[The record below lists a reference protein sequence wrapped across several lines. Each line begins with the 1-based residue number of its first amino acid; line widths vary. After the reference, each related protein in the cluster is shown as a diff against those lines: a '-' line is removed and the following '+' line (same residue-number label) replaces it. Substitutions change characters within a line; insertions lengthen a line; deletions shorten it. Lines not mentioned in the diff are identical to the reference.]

1 MKDEF
6 YTSVC
11 RHRNL
16 IRYRG
21 YTGEG
26 KRIQSYHD
34 FKPTFYLPVK
44 ELTSIKTLNG
54 ENLKKYNPGTMRD
67 CDQFVRKYKDFSN
80 ARIYGNER
88 YENQFISDFFH
99 DASQI
104 WQRDLINVTTI
115 DIEVQSDHGFPDPK
129 FASYPVTAITIK
141 SNKDEAYY
149 VWALGPWDDYKSE
162 VKMGPKEHVHY
173 TRCFSEKDLLDKF
186 ISHWQVN
193 YPDVVTGWNSTL
205 FDWNYLINR
214 FINVFNDGIPK
225 KFWNGK
231 KRQYEDYQ
239 ISRRALKLS
248 PWKEINKAVKDFG
261 GETHPWY
268 DTQGIELMDYL
279 PVFKKYAYT
288 YGTQESYKLDNI
300 ANVVLGERKLDYS
313 EYGSLQSLYKENHQK
328 FVDYNIRDVQV
339 VQRIEEKLGL
349 LTLCFEVAYKGLT
362 NYRDAGGS
370 VVVWDSIIYNDLRD
384 KYIAVPPRK
393 KSTKERQIIGAH
405 VKDPIIGMHEWVMSF
420 DLNSLY
426 PHIIM
431 QYNMSPDTVLPT
443 MVEDVSVK
451 DLVQDK
457 DYKRP
462 EGTCMAGNGQLF
474 STTKQGIIPQ
484 LIKKLYTE
492 RSTIKDA
499 MLYYKNEADN
509 LGQDTTFIERR
520 ILAAMSIDNQEGLG
534 GSGDSTIRNDNH
546 KEKAAKIQDFHTG
559 LDREPTKLDKKVATL
574 DTKQLAL
581 KILMNTLYGA
591 LSNEYFRYFDP
602 RIAEGVTLTGQY
614 VIRSAEKVVNEWMNK
629 KCGTK
634 RVDYVVAIDTDSL
647 YINFGPFVK
656 KHLADKSKTFILDT
670 LDKDVA
676 PRLEDL
682 FKETFEY
689 LQEKTGCKTNLMKM
703 KREVIADKGIWTGK
717 KHYMLSVLDSER
729 VRYKEPDIKMMG
741 IEAVRSS
748 TPNIFRKLIKKTIKT
763 IMTEDEQAVQD
774 LIREEREKILD
785 LKYAPEDVA
794 FPRGVSNMDKY
805 KDRSS
810 IYRKATP
817 IHVRGALLY
826 NYFLTQ
832 HNIDKKYE
840 KIFSGD
846 KIKFLYLKL
855 PNRVKENVIAF
866 NGTLPE
872 EFRVKEHIDYDLQ
885 FDKGYLEPIKSI
897 LQTIGWDTE
906 KRATLEDFF

>member
-1 MKDEF
+1 MIKDEF
-6 YTSVC
+6 YTSVN

-34 FKPTFYLPVK
+34 FKPTFFLPVK
-44 ELTSIKTLNG
+44 ELTAIKTLKG
-54 ENLKKYNPGTMRD
+54 ENLKKYNPGTMRE

-80 ARIYGNER
+80 AMIYGNER
-88 YENQFISDFFH
+88 YENQFISDYFPN
-99 DASQI
+99 ANQV

-129 FASYPVTAITIK
+129 FASYPITAITIK

-162 VKMGPKEHVHY
+162 VKMGPNEHVHY
-173 TRCFSEKDLLDKF
+173 VRCFSEKDLLDKF
-186 ISHWQVN
+186 IDHWQVN

-239 ISRRALKLS
+239 ISKRALKLS
-248 PWKEINKAVKDFG
+248 PWKEISKAVKDFG

-268 DTQGIELMDYL
+268 DTQGIELIDYL

-313 EYGSLQSLYKENHQK
+313 EYGSLNVLYKENHQK

-362 NYRDAGGS
+362 NYRDSFGS
-370 VVVWDSIIYNDLRD
+370 VVVWDSIIYNDLRS
-384 KYIAVPPRK
+384 KKIACPPRK
-393 KSTKERQIIGAH
+393 KSTKERQIEGAH

-431 QYNMSPDTVLPT
+431 QYNMSPETIIPT
-443 MVEDVSVK
+443 KIEDVDV
-451 DLVQDK
+451 DGLIEDK
-457 DYKRP
+457 DYKMP
-462 EGTCMAGNGQLF
+462 NDTCMAATGQCF
-474 STTKQGIIPQ
+474 SITKPGIIPR
-484 LIKKLYTE
+484 LIAELYADRSSIKK
-492 RSTIKDA
+492 K
-499 MLYYKNEADN
+499 MLK
-509 LGQDTTFIERR
+509 LKR
-520 ILAAMSIDNQEGLG
+520 
-534 GSGDSTIRNDNH
+534 
-546 KEKAAKIQDFHTG
+546 EKANDKEIAK
-559 LDREPTKLDKKVATL
+559 L

-602 RIAEGVTLTGQY
+602 RIAEGITITGQY
-614 VIRSAEKVVNEWMNK
+614 TIRSAEKAVNDWMNK
-629 KCGTK
+629 RLQTK
-634 RVDYVVAIDTDSL
+634 NVDYVIAIDTDSL
-647 YINFGPFVK
+647 YVNFGPMVK
-656 KHLADKSKTFILDT
+656 KFMSDKSKQQILDV

-676 PRLEDL
+676 PRMEKLFEDTY
-682 FKETFEY
+682 KK
-689 LQEKTGCKTNLMKM
+689 LQAKMNCKTQMMQM

-717 KHYMLSVLDSER
+717 KHYMLSVLDSEG
-729 VRYKEPDIKMMG
+729 VRYDEPDIKMMG

-748 TPNIFRKLIKKTIKT
+748 TPNIFRKLIKKTIQT
-763 IMTEDEQAVQD
+763 IMTKDEQAVQD
-774 LIREEREKILD
+774 LIREERDKILD
-785 LKYAPEDVA
+785 LQYAPEDVA

-832 HNIDKKYE
+832 HNLDKKYE

-897 LQTIGWDTE
+897 LETIGWDTE

>member
-1 MKDEF
+1 
-6 YTSVC
+6 
-11 RHRNL
+11 
-16 IRYRG
+16 
-21 YTGEG
+21 
-26 KRIQSYHD
+26 
-34 FKPTFYLPVK
+34 
-44 ELTSIKTLNG
+44 
-54 ENLKKYNPGTMRD
+54 MRE

-80 ARIYGNER
+80 AMIYGNER
-88 YENQFISDFFH
+88 YENQFISDYFPN
-99 DASQI
+99 ANQV

-162 VKMGPKEHVHY
+162 VKMGPNEHVHY
-173 TRCFSEKDLLDKF
+173 VRCFSEKDLLDKF
-186 ISHWQVN
+186 IDHWQVN

-239 ISRRALKLS
+239 ISKRALKLS
-248 PWKEINKAVKDFG
+248 PWKEISKAVKDFG

-268 DTQGIELMDYL
+268 DTQGIELIDYL

-313 EYGSLQSLYKENHQK
+313 EYGSLNVLYKENHQK

-362 NYRDAGGS
+362 NYRDSFGS
-370 VVVWDSIIYNDLRD
+370 VVVWDSIIYNDLRS
-384 KYIAVPPRK
+384 KKIACPPRK
-393 KSTKERQIIGAH
+393 KSTKERQIEGAH

-431 QYNMSPDTVLPT
+431 QYNMSPETILPT
-443 MVEDVSVK
+443 KVEDVSVK
-451 DLVQDK
+451 DLIEDK
-457 DYKRP
+457 DYKMP
-462 EGTCMAGNGQLF
+462 NDTCMAATGQCF
-474 STTKQGIIPQ
+474 SISKPGIIPR
-484 LIKKLYTE
+484 LIAELYADRSSIKK
-492 RSTIKDA
+492 K
-499 MLYYKNEADN
+499 MLK
-509 LGQDTTFIERR
+509 LKR
-520 ILAAMSIDNQEGLG
+520 
-534 GSGDSTIRNDNH
+534 
-546 KEKAAKIQDFHTG
+546 EKANDKEIAK
-559 LDREPTKLDKKVATL
+559 L

-602 RIAEGVTLTGQY
+602 RIAEGITITGQY
-614 VIRSAEKVVNEWMNK
+614 TIRSAEKAVNDWMNK
-629 KCGTK
+629 RLQTSK
-634 RVDYVVAIDTDSL
+634 VDYVIAIDTDSL
-647 YINFGPFVK
+647 YVNFGPMVK
-656 KHLADKSKTFILDT
+656 KFMSDKSKQQILDV

-676 PRLEDL
+676 PRMEKLFEDTY
-682 FKETFEY
+682 KK
-689 LQEKTGCKTNLMKM
+689 LQAKMNCKTQMMQM

-717 KHYMLSVLDSER
+717 KHYMLSVLDSEG
-729 VRYKEPDIKMMG
+729 VRYDEPDIKMMG

-748 TPNIFRKLIKKTIKT
+748 TPNIFRKLIKKTIQT
-763 IMTEDEQAVQD
+763 IMTKDEQAVQD
-774 LIREEREKILD
+774 LIREERDKILD
-785 LKYAPEDVA
+785 LQYAPEDVA

-832 HNIDKKYE
+832 HNLDKKYE

-897 LQTIGWDTE
+897 LETIGWDTE

>member
-1 MKDEF
+1 MIKDEF
-6 YTSVC
+6 YTSVN

-34 FKPTFYLPVK
+34 FKPTFFLPVK
-44 ELTSIKTLNG
+44 ELTATKTLKG
-54 ENLKKYNPGTMRD
+54 ENLKKYNPGTMRE

-80 ARIYGNER
+80 AMIYGNER
-88 YENQFISDFFH
+88 YENQFISDYFPN
-99 DASQI
+99 ANQV

-129 FASYPVTAITIK
+129 FASYPITAITIK

-162 VKMGPKEHVHY
+162 VKMGPNEHVHY
-173 TRCFSEKDLLDKF
+173 VRCFSEKDLLDKF
-186 ISHWQVN
+186 IDHWQVN

-239 ISRRALKLS
+239 ISKRALKLS
-248 PWKEINKAVKDFG
+248 PWKEISKAVKDFG

-268 DTQGIELMDYL
+268 DTQGIELIDYL

-313 EYGSLQSLYKENHQK
+313 EYGSLNVLYKENHQK

-362 NYRDAGGS
+362 NYRDSFGS
-370 VVVWDSIIYNDLRD
+370 VVVWDSIIYNDLRS
-384 KYIAVPPRK
+384 KKIACPPRK
-393 KSTKERQIIGAH
+393 KSTKERQIEGAH

-431 QYNMSPDTVLPT
+431 QYNMSPETIIPT
-443 MVEDVSVK
+443 KIEDVSVK
-451 DLVQDK
+451 DLIEDK
-457 DYKRP
+457 DYKMP
-462 EGTCMAGNGQLF
+462 NDTCMAATGQCF
-474 STTKQGIIPQ
+474 SISKPGIIPR
-484 LIKKLYTE
+484 LIAELYADRSSIKK
-492 RSTIKDA
+492 K
-499 MLYYKNEADN
+499 MLK
-509 LGQDTTFIERR
+509 LKR
-520 ILAAMSIDNQEGLG
+520 
-534 GSGDSTIRNDNH
+534 
-546 KEKAAKIQDFHTG
+546 EKANDKEIAK
-559 LDREPTKLDKKVATL
+559 L

-602 RIAEGVTLTGQY
+602 RIAEGITITGQY
-614 VIRSAEKVVNEWMNK
+614 TIRSAEKAVNDWMNK
-629 KCGTK
+629 RLQTK
-634 RVDYVVAIDTDSL
+634 NVDYVIAIDTDSL
-647 YINFGPFVK
+647 YVNFGPMVK
-656 KHLADKSKTFILDT
+656 KFMSDKSKQQILDV

-676 PRLEDL
+676 PRMEKLFEDTY
-682 FKETFEY
+682 KK
-689 LQEKTGCKTNLMKM
+689 LQAKMNCKTQMMQM

-717 KHYMLSVLDSER
+717 KHYMLSVLDSEG
-729 VRYKEPDIKMMG
+729 VRYDEPDIKMMG

-748 TPNIFRKLIKKTIKT
+748 TPNIFRKLIKKTIQT
-763 IMTEDEQAVQD
+763 IMTKDEQAVQD
-774 LIREEREKILD
+774 LIREERDKILD
-785 LKYAPEDVA
+785 LQYAPEDVA

-832 HNIDKKYE
+832 HNLDKKYE

-897 LQTIGWDTE
+897 LETIGWDTE

>member
-1 MKDEF
+1 
-6 YTSVC
+6 
-11 RHRNL
+11 
-16 IRYRG
+16 
-21 YTGEG
+21 
-26 KRIQSYHD
+26 
-34 FKPTFYLPVK
+34 
-44 ELTSIKTLNG
+44 
-54 ENLKKYNPGTMRD
+54 
-67 CDQFVRKYKDFSN
+67 
-80 ARIYGNER
+80 
-88 YENQFISDFFH
+88 
-99 DASQI
+99 
-104 WQRDLINVTTI
+104 
-115 DIEVQSDHGFPDPK
+115 
-129 FASYPVTAITIK
+129 
-141 SNKDEAYY
+141 
-149 VWALGPWDDYKSE
+149 
-162 VKMGPKEHVHY
+162 
-173 TRCFSEKDLLDKF
+173 
-186 ISHWQVN
+186 
-193 YPDVVTGWNSTL
+193 
-205 FDWNYLINR
+205 
-214 FINVFNDGIPK
+214 
-225 KFWNGK
+225 
-231 KRQYEDYQ
+231 
-239 ISRRALKLS
+239 
-248 PWKEINKAVKDFG
+248 
-261 GETHPWY
+261 
-268 DTQGIELMDYL
+268 
-279 PVFKKYAYT
+279 
-288 YGTQESYKLDNI
+288 
-300 ANVVLGERKLDYS
+300 
-313 EYGSLQSLYKENHQK
+313 
-328 FVDYNIRDVQV
+328 
-339 VQRIEEKLGL
+339 
-349 LTLCFEVAYKGLT
+349 
-362 NYRDAGGS
+362 
-370 VVVWDSIIYNDLRD
+370 
-384 KYIAVPPRK
+384 
-393 KSTKERQIIGAH
+393 
-405 VKDPIIGMHEWVMSF
+405 
-420 DLNSLY
+420 
-426 PHIIM
+426 
-431 QYNMSPDTVLPT
+431 
-443 MVEDVSVK
+443 MVEDVATE
-451 DLVQDK
+451 DLVQGE

-492 RSTIKDA
+492 RTSFKDA

-509 LGQDTTFIERR
+509 LGQDTEFIERR

-546 KEKAAKIQDFHTG
+546 TEKAAKIQDFHTG
-559 LDREPTKLDKKVATL
+559 LDREPTKLDKKVASL

-656 KHLADKSKTFILDT
+656 KHLANKSKTFILDT

-676 PRLEDL
+676 PRLEGL
-682 FKETFEY
+682 FKETFES
-689 LQEKTGCKTNLMKM
+689 LQEKTGCKINLMKM

-717 KHYMLSVLDSER
+717 KHYMLSVLDSEQ
-729 VRYKEPDIKMMG
+729 VRYKEPQIKMMG

-763 IMTEDEQAVQD
+763 IMTKDEKAVQD
-774 LIREEREKILD
+774 LIREERDKILD

-832 HNIDKKYE
+832 HNLDKKYE

-897 LQTIGWDTE
+897 LETIGWDTE

>member
-1 MKDEF
+1 MIKDEF
-6 YTSVC
+6 YTSVN

-34 FKPTFYLPVK
+34 FKPTFFLPVK
-44 ELTSIKTLNG
+44 ELTATKTLKG
-54 ENLKKYNPGTMRD
+54 ENLKKYNPGTMRE

-80 ARIYGNER
+80 AMIYGNER
-88 YENQFISDFFH
+88 YENQFISDYFPN
-99 DASQI
+99 ANQV

-162 VKMGPKEHVHY
+162 VKMGPNEHVHY
-173 TRCFSEKDLLDKF
+173 VRCFSEKDLLDKF
-186 ISHWQVN
+186 IDHWQVN

-239 ISRRALKLS
+239 ISKRALKLS
-248 PWKEINKAVKDFG
+248 PWKEISKAVKDFG

-268 DTQGIELMDYL
+268 DTQGIELIDYL

-313 EYGSLQSLYKENHQK
+313 EYGSLNVLYKENHQK

-362 NYRDAGGS
+362 NYRDSFGS
-370 VVVWDSIIYNDLRD
+370 VVVWDSIIYNDLRS
-384 KYIAVPPRK
+384 KKIACPPRK
-393 KSTKERQIIGAH
+393 KSTKERQIEGAH

-431 QYNMSPDTVLPT
+431 QYNMSPETIIPT
-443 MVEDVSVK
+443 KIEDVDV
-451 DLVQDK
+451 DGLIEDK
-457 DYKRP
+457 DYKMP
-462 EGTCMAGNGQLF
+462 NDTCMAATGQCF
-474 STTKQGIIPQ
+474 SISKPGIIPR
-484 LIKKLYTE
+484 LIAELYADRSSIKK
-492 RSTIKDA
+492 K
-499 MLYYKNEADN
+499 MLK
-509 LGQDTTFIERR
+509 LKR
-520 ILAAMSIDNQEGLG
+520 
-534 GSGDSTIRNDNH
+534 
-546 KEKAAKIQDFHTG
+546 EKANDKEIAK
-559 LDREPTKLDKKVATL
+559 L

-602 RIAEGVTLTGQY
+602 RIAEGITITGQY
-614 VIRSAEKVVNEWMNK
+614 TIRSAEKAVNDWMNK
-629 KCGTK
+629 RLQTK
-634 RVDYVVAIDTDSL
+634 NVDYVIAIDTDSL
-647 YINFGPFVK
+647 YVNFGPMVK
-656 KHLADKSKTFILDT
+656 KFMPDKSKQQILDV

-676 PRLEDL
+676 PRMEKLFEDTY
-682 FKETFEY
+682 KK
-689 LQEKTGCKTNLMKM
+689 LQAKMNCKTQMMQM

-717 KHYMLSVLDSER
+717 KHYMLSVLDSEG
-729 VRYKEPDIKMMG
+729 VRYDEPDIKMMG

-748 TPNIFRKLIKKTIKT
+748 TPNIFRKLIKKTIQT
-763 IMTEDEQAVQD
+763 IMTKDEQAVQD
-774 LIREEREKILD
+774 LIREERDKILD
-785 LKYAPEDVA
+785 LQYAPEDVA

-832 HNIDKKYE
+832 HNLDKKYE

-897 LQTIGWDTE
+897 LETIGWDTE

>member
-1 MKDEF
+1 MIKDEF
-6 YTSVC
+6 YTSVN

-34 FKPTFYLPVK
+34 FKPTFFLPVK
-44 ELTSIKTLNG
+44 ELTAIKTLKG
-54 ENLKKYNPGTMRD
+54 ENLKKYNPGTMRE

-80 ARIYGNER
+80 AMIYGNER
-88 YENQFISDFFH
+88 YENQFISDYFPN
-99 DASQI
+99 ANQV

-129 FASYPVTAITIK
+129 FASYPITAITIK

-162 VKMGPKEHVHY
+162 VKMGPNEHVHY
-173 TRCFSEKDLLDKF
+173 VRCFSEKDLLDKF
-186 ISHWQVN
+186 IDHWQVN

-239 ISRRALKLS
+239 ISKRALKLS
-248 PWKEINKAVKDFG
+248 PWKEISKAVKDFG

-268 DTQGIELMDYL
+268 DTQGIELIDYL

-313 EYGSLQSLYKENHQK
+313 EYGSLNVLYKENHQK

-362 NYRDAGGS
+362 NYRDSFGS
-370 VVVWDSIIYNDLRD
+370 VVVWDSIIYNDLRS
-384 KYIAVPPRK
+384 KKIACPPRK
-393 KSTKERQIIGAH
+393 KSTKERQIEGAH

-431 QYNMSPDTVLPT
+431 QYNMSPETIIPT
-443 MVEDVSVK
+443 KIEDVSVK
-451 DLVQDK
+451 DLIEDK
-457 DYKRP
+457 DYKMP
-462 EGTCMAGNGQLF
+462 NDTCMAATGQCF
-474 STTKQGIIPQ
+474 SITKPGIIPR
-484 LIKKLYTE
+484 LIAELYADRSSIKK
-492 RSTIKDA
+492 K
-499 MLYYKNEADN
+499 MLK
-509 LGQDTTFIERR
+509 LKR
-520 ILAAMSIDNQEGLG
+520 
-534 GSGDSTIRNDNH
+534 
-546 KEKAAKIQDFHTG
+546 EKANDKEIAK
-559 LDREPTKLDKKVATL
+559 L

-602 RIAEGVTLTGQY
+602 RIAEGITITGQY
-614 VIRSAEKVVNEWMNK
+614 TIRSAEKAVNDWMNK
-629 KCGTK
+629 RLQTK
-634 RVDYVVAIDTDSL
+634 NVDYVIAIDTDSL
-647 YINFGPFVK
+647 YVNFGPMVK
-656 KHLADKSKTFILDT
+656 KFMSDKSKQQILDV

-676 PRLEDL
+676 PRMEKLFEDTY
-682 FKETFEY
+682 KK
-689 LQEKTGCKTNLMKM
+689 LQAKMNCKTQMMQM

-717 KHYMLSVLDSER
+717 KHYMLSVLDSEG
-729 VRYKEPDIKMMG
+729 VRYDEPDIKMMG

-748 TPNIFRKLIKKTIKT
+748 TPNIFRKLIKKTIQT
-763 IMTEDEQAVQD
+763 IMTKDEQAVQD
-774 LIREEREKILD
+774 LIREERDKILD
-785 LKYAPEDVA
+785 LQYAPEDVA

-832 HNIDKKYE
+832 HNLDKKYE

-866 NGTLPE
+866 NGTLPD
-872 EFRVKEHIDYDLQ
+872 EFRVKESIDYDLQ

-897 LQTIGWDTE
+897 LETIGWDTE

>member
-1 MKDEF
+1 MIKDEF
-6 YTSVC
+6 YTSVN

-34 FKPTFYLPVK
+34 FKPTFFLPVK
-44 ELTSIKTLNG
+44 ELTATKTLKG
-54 ENLKKYNPGTMRD
+54 ENLKKYNPGTMRE

-80 ARIYGNER
+80 AMIYGNER
-88 YENQFISDFFH
+88 YENQFISDYFPN
-99 DASQI
+99 ANQV

-162 VKMGPKEHVHY
+162 VKMGPNEHVHY
-173 TRCFSEKDLLDKF
+173 VRCFSEKDLLDKF
-186 ISHWQVN
+186 IDHWQVN

-239 ISRRALKLS
+239 ISKRALKLS
-248 PWKEINKAVKDFG
+248 PWKEISKAVKDFG

-268 DTQGIELMDYL
+268 DTQGIELIDYL

-313 EYGSLQSLYKENHQK
+313 EYGSLNVLYKENHQK

-362 NYRDAGGS
+362 NYRDSFGS
-370 VVVWDSIIYNDLRD
+370 VVVWDSIIYNDLRS
-384 KYIAVPPRK
+384 KKIACPPRK
-393 KSTKERQIIGAH
+393 KSTKERQIEGAH

-431 QYNMSPDTVLPT
+431 QYNMSPETIIPT
-443 MVEDVSVK
+443 KIEDVDV
-451 DLVQDK
+451 DGLIEDK
-457 DYKRP
+457 DYKMP
-462 EGTCMAGNGQLF
+462 NDTCMAATGQCF
-474 STTKQGIIPQ
+474 SITKPGIIPR
-484 LIKKLYTE
+484 LIAELYADRSSIKK
-492 RSTIKDA
+492 K
-499 MLYYKNEADN
+499 MLK
-509 LGQDTTFIERR
+509 LKR
-520 ILAAMSIDNQEGLG
+520 
-534 GSGDSTIRNDNH
+534 
-546 KEKAAKIQDFHTG
+546 EKADDKEIAK
-559 LDREPTKLDKKVATL
+559 L

-602 RIAEGVTLTGQY
+602 RIAEGITITGQY
-614 VIRSAEKVVNEWMNK
+614 TIRSAEKAVNDWMNK
-629 KCGTK
+629 RLQTK
-634 RVDYVVAIDTDSL
+634 NVDYVIAIDTDSL
-647 YINFGPFVK
+647 YVNFGPMVK
-656 KHLADKSKTFILDT
+656 KFMSDKSKQQILDV

-676 PRLEDL
+676 PRMEKL
-682 FKETFEY
+682 FEETY
-689 LQEKTGCKTNLMKM
+689 KKLQAKMNCKTQMMQM

-717 KHYMLSVLDSER
+717 KHYMLSVLDSEG
-729 VRYKEPDIKMMG
+729 VRYDEPDIKMMG

-748 TPNIFRKLIKKTIKT
+748 TPNIFRKLIKKTIQT
-763 IMTEDEQAVQD
+763 IMTKDEQAVQD
-774 LIREEREKILD
+774 LIREERDKILD
-785 LKYAPEDVA
+785 LQYAPEDVA

-832 HNIDKKYE
+832 HNLDKKYE

-866 NGTLPE
+866 NGTLPD
-872 EFRVKEHIDYDLQ
+872 EFRVKESIDYDLQ

>member
-1 MKDEF
+1 MIKDEF
-6 YTSVC
+6 YTSVN

-34 FKPTFYLPVK
+34 FKPTFFLPVK
-44 ELTSIKTLNG
+44 ELTAIKTLKG
-54 ENLKKYNPGTMRD
+54 ENLKKYNPGTMRE

-80 ARIYGNER
+80 AMIYGNER
-88 YENQFISDFFH
+88 YENQFISDYFPN
-99 DASQI
+99 ANQV

-129 FASYPVTAITIK
+129 FASYPITAITIK

-162 VKMGPKEHVHY
+162 VKMGPNEHVHY
-173 TRCFSEKDLLDKF
+173 VRCFSEKDLLDKF
-186 ISHWQVN
+186 IDHWQVN

-239 ISRRALKLS
+239 ISKRALKLS
-248 PWKEINKAVKDFG
+248 PWKEISKAVKDFG

-268 DTQGIELMDYL
+268 DTQGIELIDYL

-313 EYGSLQSLYKENHQK
+313 EYGSLNVLYKENHQK

-362 NYRDAGGS
+362 NYRDSFGS
-370 VVVWDSIIYNDLRD
+370 VVVWDSIIYNDLRS
-384 KYIAVPPRK
+384 KKIACPPRK
-393 KSTKERQIIGAH
+393 KSTKERQIEGAH

-431 QYNMSPDTVLPT
+431 QYNMSPETIIPT
-443 MVEDVSVK
+443 KIEDVDV
-451 DLVQDK
+451 DGLIEDK
-457 DYKRP
+457 DYKMP
-462 EGTCMAGNGQLF
+462 NDTCMAATGQCF
-474 STTKQGIIPQ
+474 SITKPGIIPK
-484 LIKKLYTE
+484 LIAELYADRSSIKK
-492 RSTIKDA
+492 K
-499 MLYYKNEADN
+499 MLK
-509 LGQDTTFIERR
+509 LKR
-520 ILAAMSIDNQEGLG
+520 
-534 GSGDSTIRNDNH
+534 
-546 KEKAAKIQDFHTG
+546 EKANDKEIAK
-559 LDREPTKLDKKVATL
+559 L

-602 RIAEGVTLTGQY
+602 RIAEGITITGQY
-614 VIRSAEKVVNEWMNK
+614 TIRSAEKAVNDWMNK
-629 KCGTK
+629 RLQTK
-634 RVDYVVAIDTDSL
+634 NVDYVIAIDTDSL
-647 YINFGPFVK
+647 YVNFGPMVK
-656 KHLADKSKTFILDT
+656 KFMSDKSKQQILDV

-676 PRLEDL
+676 PRMEKLFEDTY
-682 FKETFEY
+682 KK
-689 LQEKTGCKTNLMKM
+689 LQAKMNCKTQMMQM

-717 KHYMLSVLDSER
+717 KHYMLSVLDSEG
-729 VRYKEPDIKMMG
+729 VRYDEPDIKMMG

-748 TPNIFRKLIKKTIKT
+748 TPNIFRKLIKKTIQT
-763 IMTEDEQAVQD
+763 IMTKDEQAVQD
-774 LIREEREKILD
+774 LIREERDKILD
-785 LKYAPEDVA
+785 LQYAPEDVA

-832 HNIDKKYE
+832 HNLDKKYE

-897 LQTIGWDTE
+897 LETIGWDTE

>member
-1 MKDEF
+1 MIKDEF
-6 YTSVC
+6 YTSVN

-34 FKPTFYLPVK
+34 FKPTFFLPVK
-44 ELTSIKTLNG
+44 ELTAIKTLKG
-54 ENLKKYNPGTMRD
+54 ENLKKYNPGTMRE

-80 ARIYGNER
+80 AMIYGNER
-88 YENQFISDFFH
+88 YENQFISDYFPN
-99 DASQI
+99 ANQV

-129 FASYPVTAITIK
+129 FASYPITAITIK

-162 VKMGPKEHVHY
+162 VKMGPNEHVHY
-173 TRCFSEKDLLDKF
+173 VRCFSEKDLLDKF
-186 ISHWQVN
+186 IDHWQVN

-239 ISRRALKLS
+239 ISKRALKLS
-248 PWKEINKAVKDFG
+248 PWKEISKAVKDFG

-268 DTQGIELMDYL
+268 DTQGIELIDYL

-313 EYGSLQSLYKENHQK
+313 EYGSLNVLYKENHQK

-362 NYRDAGGS
+362 NYRDSFGS
-370 VVVWDSIIYNDLRD
+370 VVVWDSIIYNDLRS
-384 KYIAVPPRK
+384 KKIACPPRK
-393 KSTKERQIIGAH
+393 KSTKERQIEGAH

-431 QYNMSPDTVLPT
+431 QYNMSPETIIPT
-443 MVEDVSVK
+443 KIEDVSVK
-451 DLVQDK
+451 DLIEDK
-457 DYKRP
+457 DYKMP
-462 EGTCMAGNGQLF
+462 NDTCMAATGQCF
-474 STTKQGIIPQ
+474 SITKPGIIPR
-484 LIKKLYTE
+484 LIAELYADRSSIKK
-492 RSTIKDA
+492 K
-499 MLYYKNEADN
+499 MLK
-509 LGQDTTFIERR
+509 LKR
-520 ILAAMSIDNQEGLG
+520 
-534 GSGDSTIRNDNH
+534 
-546 KEKAAKIQDFHTG
+546 EKANDKEIAK
-559 LDREPTKLDKKVATL
+559 L

-602 RIAEGVTLTGQY
+602 RIAEGITITGQY
-614 VIRSAEKVVNEWMNK
+614 TIRSAEKAVNDWMNK
-629 KCGTK
+629 RLQTSK
-634 RVDYVVAIDTDSL
+634 VDYVIAIDTDSL
-647 YINFGPFVK
+647 YVNFGPMVK
-656 KHLADKSKTFILDT
+656 KFMSDKSKQQILDV

-676 PRLEDL
+676 PRMEKLFEDTY
-682 FKETFEY
+682 KK
-689 LQEKTGCKTNLMKM
+689 LQAKMNCKTQMMQM

-717 KHYMLSVLDSER
+717 KHYMLSVLDSEG
-729 VRYKEPDIKMMG
+729 VRYDEPDIKMMG

-748 TPNIFRKLIKKTIKT
+748 TPNIFRKLIKKTIQT
-763 IMTEDEQAVQD
+763 IMTKDEQAVQD
-774 LIREEREKILD
+774 LIREERDKILD
-785 LKYAPEDVA
+785 LQYAPEDVA

-832 HNIDKKYE
+832 HNLDKKYE

-897 LQTIGWDTE
+897 LETIGWDTE

>member
-1 MKDEF
+1 MIKDEF
-6 YTSVC
+6 YTSVN

-34 FKPTFYLPVK
+34 FKPTFFLPVK
-44 ELTSIKTLNG
+44 ELTAIKTLKG
-54 ENLKKYNPGTMRD
+54 ENLKKYNPGTMRE

-80 ARIYGNER
+80 AMIYGNER
-88 YENQFISDFFH
+88 YENQFISDYFPN
-99 DASQI
+99 ANQV

-129 FASYPVTAITIK
+129 FASYPITAITIK

-162 VKMGPKEHVHY
+162 VKMGPNEHVHY
-173 TRCFSEKDLLDKF
+173 VRCFSEKDLLDKF
-186 ISHWQVN
+186 IDHWQVN

-239 ISRRALKLS
+239 ISKRALKLS
-248 PWKEINKAVKDFG
+248 PWKEISKAVKDFG

-268 DTQGIELMDYL
+268 DTQGIELIDYL

-313 EYGSLQSLYKENHQK
+313 EYGSLNVLYKENHQK

-362 NYRDAGGS
+362 NYRDSFGS
-370 VVVWDSIIYNDLRD
+370 VVVWDSIIYNDLRS
-384 KYIAVPPRK
+384 KKIACPPRK
-393 KSTKERQIIGAH
+393 KSTKERQIEGAH

-431 QYNMSPDTVLPT
+431 QYNMSPETIIPT
-443 MVEDVSVK
+443 KIEDVSVK
-451 DLVQDK
+451 DLIEDK
-457 DYKRP
+457 DYKMP
-462 EGTCMAGNGQLF
+462 NDTCMAATGQCF
-474 STTKQGIIPQ
+474 SITKPGIIPR
-484 LIKKLYTE
+484 LIAELYADRSSIKK
-492 RSTIKDA
+492 R
-499 MLYYKNEADN
+499 MLK
-509 LGQDTTFIERR
+509 LKR
-520 ILAAMSIDNQEGLG
+520 
-534 GSGDSTIRNDNH
+534 
-546 KEKAAKIQDFHTG
+546 EKANDKEIAK
-559 LDREPTKLDKKVATL
+559 L

-602 RIAEGVTLTGQY
+602 RIAEGITITGQY
-614 VIRSAEKVVNEWMNK
+614 TIRSAEKAVNDWMNK
-629 KCGTK
+629 RLQTSK
-634 RVDYVVAIDTDSL
+634 VDYVIAIDTDSL
-647 YINFGPFVK
+647 YVNFGPMVK
-656 KHLADKSKTFILDT
+656 KFMSDKSKQQILNV

-676 PRLEDL
+676 PRMEKLFEDTY
-682 FKETFEY
+682 KK
-689 LQEKTGCKTNLMKM
+689 LQAKMNCKTQMMQM

-717 KHYMLSVLDSER
+717 KHYMLSVLDSEG
-729 VRYKEPDIKMMG
+729 VRYDEPDIKMMG

-748 TPNIFRKLIKKTIKT
+748 TPNIFRKLIKKTIQT
-763 IMTEDEQAVQD
+763 IMTKDEQAVQD
-774 LIREEREKILD
+774 LIREERDKILD
-785 LKYAPEDVA
+785 LQYAPEDVA

-832 HNIDKKYE
+832 HNLDKKYE

-897 LQTIGWDTE
+897 LETIGWDTE

>member
-1 MKDEF
+1 MIKDEF
-6 YTSVC
+6 YTSVN

-34 FKPTFYLPVK
+34 FKPTFFLPVK
-44 ELTSIKTLNG
+44 ELTAIKTLKG
-54 ENLKKYNPGTMRD
+54 ENLKKYNPGTMRE

-80 ARIYGNER
+80 AMIYGNER
-88 YENQFISDFFH
+88 YENQFISDYFPN
-99 DASQI
+99 ANQV

-129 FASYPVTAITIK
+129 FASYPITAITIK

-162 VKMGPKEHVHY
+162 VKMGPNEHVHY
-173 TRCFSEKDLLDKF
+173 VRCFSEKDLLDKF
-186 ISHWQVN
+186 IDHWQVN

-239 ISRRALKLS
+239 ISKRALKLS
-248 PWKEINKAVKDFG
+248 PWKEISKAVKDFG

-268 DTQGIELMDYL
+268 DTQGIELIDYL

-313 EYGSLQSLYKENHQK
+313 EYGSLNVLYKENHQK

-362 NYRDAGGS
+362 NYRDSFGS
-370 VVVWDSIIYNDLRD
+370 VVVWDSIIYNDLRS
-384 KYIAVPPRK
+384 KKIACPPRK
-393 KSTKERQIIGAH
+393 KSTKERQIEGAH

-431 QYNMSPDTVLPT
+431 QYNMSPETIIPT
-443 MVEDVSVK
+443 KIEDVDV
-451 DLVQDK
+451 DGLIEDK
-457 DYKRP
+457 DYKMP
-462 EGTCMAGNGQLF
+462 NDTCMAATGQCF
-474 STTKQGIIPQ
+474 SISKPGIIPR
-484 LIKKLYTE
+484 LIAELYADRSSIKK
-492 RSTIKDA
+492 K
-499 MLYYKNEADN
+499 MLK
-509 LGQDTTFIERR
+509 LKR
-520 ILAAMSIDNQEGLG
+520 
-534 GSGDSTIRNDNH
+534 
-546 KEKAAKIQDFHTG
+546 EKADDKEIAK
-559 LDREPTKLDKKVATL
+559 L

-602 RIAEGVTLTGQY
+602 RIAEGITITGQY
-614 VIRSAEKVVNEWMNK
+614 TIRSAEKAVNDWMNK
-629 KCGTK
+629 RLQTK
-634 RVDYVVAIDTDSL
+634 NVDYVIAIDTDSL
-647 YINFGPFVK
+647 YVNFGPMVK
-656 KHLADKSKTFILDT
+656 KFMSDKSKQQILDV

-676 PRLEDL
+676 PRMEKLFEDTY
-682 FKETFEY
+682 KK
-689 LQEKTGCKTNLMKM
+689 LQAKMNCKTQMMQM

-717 KHYMLSVLDSER
+717 KHYMLSVLDSEG
-729 VRYKEPDIKMMG
+729 VRYDEPDIKMMG

-748 TPNIFRKLIKKTIKT
+748 TPNIFRKLIKKTIQT
-763 IMTEDEQAVQD
+763 IMTKDEQAVQD
-774 LIREEREKILD
+774 LIREERDKILD
-785 LKYAPEDVA
+785 LQYAPEDVA

-832 HNIDKKYE
+832 HNLDKKYE

-897 LQTIGWDTE
+897 LETIGWDTE

>member
-1 MKDEF
+1 MIKDEF
-6 YTSVC
+6 YTSVN

-34 FKPTFYLPVK
+34 FKPTFFLPVK
-44 ELTSIKTLNG
+44 ELTATKTLKG
-54 ENLKKYNPGTMRD
+54 ENLKKYNPGTMRE

-80 ARIYGNER
+80 AMIYGNER
-88 YENQFISDFFH
+88 YENQFISDYFPN
-99 DASQI
+99 ANQV

-129 FASYPVTAITIK
+129 FASYPITAITIK

-162 VKMGPKEHVHY
+162 VKMGPNEHVHY
-173 TRCFSEKDLLDKF
+173 VRCFSEKDLLDKF
-186 ISHWQVN
+186 IDHWQVN

-239 ISRRALKLS
+239 ISKRALKLS
-248 PWKEINKAVKDFG
+248 PWKEISKAVKDFG

-268 DTQGIELMDYL
+268 DTQGIELIDYL

-313 EYGSLQSLYKENHQK
+313 EYGSLNVLYKENHQK

-362 NYRDAGGS
+362 NYRDSFGS
-370 VVVWDSIIYNDLRD
+370 VVVWDSIIYNDLRS
-384 KYIAVPPRK
+384 KKIACPPRK
-393 KSTKERQIIGAH
+393 KSTKERQIEGAH

-431 QYNMSPDTVLPT
+431 QYNMSPETIIPT
-443 MVEDVSVK
+443 KIEDVSVK
-451 DLVQDK
+451 DLIEDK
-457 DYKRP
+457 DYKMP
-462 EGTCMAGNGQLF
+462 NDTCMAATGQCF
-474 STTKQGIIPQ
+474 SISKPGIIPR
-484 LIKKLYTE
+484 LIAELYADRSSIKK
-492 RSTIKDA
+492 K
-499 MLYYKNEADN
+499 MLK
-509 LGQDTTFIERR
+509 LKR
-520 ILAAMSIDNQEGLG
+520 
-534 GSGDSTIRNDNH
+534 
-546 KEKAAKIQDFHTG
+546 EKADDKEIAK
-559 LDREPTKLDKKVATL
+559 L

-602 RIAEGVTLTGQY
+602 RIAEGITITGQY
-614 VIRSAEKVVNEWMNK
+614 TIRSAEKAVNDWMNK
-629 KCGTK
+629 RLQTK
-634 RVDYVVAIDTDSL
+634 NVDYVIAIDTDSL
-647 YINFGPFVK
+647 YVNFGPMVK
-656 KHLADKSKTFILDT
+656 KFMSDKSKQQILDV

-676 PRLEDL
+676 PRMEKLFEDTY
-682 FKETFEY
+682 KK
-689 LQEKTGCKTNLMKM
+689 LQAKMNCKTQMMQM

-717 KHYMLSVLDSER
+717 KHYMLSVLDSEG
-729 VRYKEPDIKMMG
+729 VRYDEPDIKMMG

-748 TPNIFRKLIKKTIKT
+748 TPNIFRKLIKKTIQT
-763 IMTEDEQAVQD
+763 IMTKDEQAVQD
-774 LIREEREKILD
+774 LIREERDKILD
-785 LKYAPEDVA
+785 LQYAPEDVA

-832 HNIDKKYE
+832 HNLDKKYE

-897 LQTIGWDTE
+897 LETIGWDTE

>member
-1 MKDEF
+1 MIKDEF
-6 YTSVC
+6 YTSVN

-34 FKPTFYLPVK
+34 FKPTFFLPVK
-44 ELTSIKTLNG
+44 ELTATKTLKG
-54 ENLKKYNPGTMRD
+54 ENLKKYNPGTMRE

-80 ARIYGNER
+80 AMIYGNER
-88 YENQFISDFFH
+88 YENQFISDYFPN
-99 DASQI
+99 ANQV

-162 VKMGPKEHVHY
+162 VKMGPNEHVHY
-173 TRCFSEKDLLDKF
+173 VRCFSEKDLLDKF
-186 ISHWQVN
+186 IDHWQVN

-239 ISRRALKLS
+239 ISKRALKLS
-248 PWKEINKAVKDFG
+248 PWKEISKAVKDFG

-268 DTQGIELMDYL
+268 DTQGIELIDYL

-313 EYGSLQSLYKENHQK
+313 EYGSLNVLYKENHQK

-362 NYRDAGGS
+362 NYRDSFGS
-370 VVVWDSIIYNDLRD
+370 VVVWDSIIYNDLRS
-384 KYIAVPPRK
+384 KKIACPPRK
-393 KSTKERQIIGAH
+393 KSTKERQIEGAH

-431 QYNMSPDTVLPT
+431 QYNMSPETIIPT
-443 MVEDVSVK
+443 KIEDVDV
-451 DLVQDK
+451 DGLIEDK
-457 DYKRP
+457 DYKMP
-462 EGTCMAGNGQLF
+462 NDTCMAATGQCF
-474 STTKQGIIPQ
+474 SITKPGIIPR
-484 LIKKLYTE
+484 LIAELYADRSSIKK
-492 RSTIKDA
+492 K
-499 MLYYKNEADN
+499 MLK
-509 LGQDTTFIERR
+509 LKR
-520 ILAAMSIDNQEGLG
+520 
-534 GSGDSTIRNDNH
+534 
-546 KEKAAKIQDFHTG
+546 EKANDKEIAK
-559 LDREPTKLDKKVATL
+559 L

-602 RIAEGVTLTGQY
+602 RIAEGITITGQY
-614 VIRSAEKVVNEWMNK
+614 TIRSAEKAVNDWMNK
-629 KCGTK
+629 RLQTK
-634 RVDYVVAIDTDSL
+634 NVDYVIAIDTDSL
-647 YINFGPFVK
+647 YVNFGPMVK
-656 KHLADKSKTFILDT
+656 KFMSDKSKQQILDV

-676 PRLEDL
+676 PRMEKLFEDTY
-682 FKETFEY
+682 KK
-689 LQEKTGCKTNLMKM
+689 LQAKMNCKTQMMQM

-717 KHYMLSVLDSER
+717 KHYMLSVLDSEG
-729 VRYKEPDIKMMG
+729 VRYDEPDIKMMG

-748 TPNIFRKLIKKTIKT
+748 TPNIFRKLIKKTIQT
-763 IMTEDEQAVQD
+763 IMTKDEQAVQD
-774 LIREEREKILD
+774 LIREERDKILD
-785 LKYAPEDVA
+785 LQYAPEDVA

-832 HNIDKKYE
+832 HNLDKKYE

-897 LQTIGWDTE
+897 LETIGWDTE

>member
-1 MKDEF
+1 MIKDEF

-34 FKPTFYLPVK
+34 FKPTFFLPVK
-44 ELTSIKTLNG
+44 ELTSTKTLKG
-54 ENLKKYNPGTMRD
+54 EDLKKYNPGTMRD
-67 CDQFVRKYKDFSN
+67 SDQFIRKYKDFSN
-80 ARIYGNER
+80 SMIYGNER
-88 YENQFISDFFH
+88 YENQFISDYFPN
-99 DASQI
+99 ANKV

-141 SNKDEAYY
+141 SNKDDAYY

-162 VKMGPKEHVHY
+162 VKMLNKEHVHY

-186 ISHWQVN
+186 VSHWQVN

-214 FINVFNDGIPK
+214 FINVFNDGVPK

-231 KRQYEDYQ
+231 KRQLEDYQ
-239 ISRRALKLS
+239 ISKRALKLS

-268 DTQGIELMDYL
+268 DTQGIELIDYL

-313 EYGSLQSLYKENHQK
+313 EYGSLNVLYEENHQK

-362 NYRDAGGS
+362 NYRDSFGS
-370 VVVWDSIIYNDLRD
+370 VVVWDSIIYNDLRS
-384 KYIAVPPRK
+384 KKIACPPRK
-393 KSTKERQIIGAH
+393 VSTKERQIKGAH
-405 VKDPIIGMHEWVMSF
+405 VKDPIIGMHNWVMSF

-431 QYNMSPDTVLPT
+431 QYNMSPETIIPT
-443 MVEDVSVK
+443 KVDDVDVD
-451 DLVQDK
+451 DLVNNK
-457 DYKRP
+457 DYKMP
-462 EGTCMAGNGQLF
+462 DSTCMAATGQCF
-474 STTKQGIIPQ
+474 SVTNPGIIPR
-484 LIKKLYTE
+484 LIAELYADRKKL
-492 RSTIKDA
+492 
-499 MLYYKNEADN
+499 KNRADN
-509 LGQDTTFIERR
+509 IAQENQALREEVTKNFNVGENFGQTRGNTNAGVERDDDAALIRHLDSHPDLGPKLE
-520 ILAAMSIDNQEGLG
+520 E
-534 GSGDSTIRNDNH
+534 IR
-546 KEKAAKIQDFHTG
+546 
-559 LDREPTKLDKKVATL
+559 KLN
-574 DTKQLAL
+574 TKQLAL

-602 RIAEGVTLTGQY
+602 RIAEGITITGQY
-614 VIRSAEKVVNEWMNK
+614 TIRSAEQAVNNYLNKVLE
-629 KCGTK
+629 TK
-634 RVDYVVAIDTDSL
+634 RVDYVIAIDTDSL

-656 KHLADKSKTFILDT
+656 KFFPNKTKTEILNK
-670 LDKDVA
+670 LDKLASEVME
-676 PRLEDL
+676 PL
-682 FKETFEY
+682 FNKTY
-689 LQEKTGCKTNLMKM
+689 QQLQNKMGCKEQLMIM

-717 KHYMLSVLDSER
+717 KHYMLSVLDSEGI
-729 VRYKEPDIKMMG
+729 RYKEPDIKMMG

-763 IMTEDEQAVQD
+763 IMTKDEQAVQT
-774 LIREEREKILD
+774 LISKERNKLLD
-785 LKYAPEDVA
+785 LQYPPEDVA

-805 KDRSS
+805 KDKGT

-826 NYFLTQ
+826 NYFLRE

-872 EFRVKEHIDYDLQ
+872 EFKVKEQIDYDMQ

-897 LQTIGWDTE
+897 LQTIGWDTT
-906 KRATLEDFF
+906 KRSTLEEFF

>member
-1 MKDEF
+1 MIKDEF
-6 YTSVC
+6 YTSVN

-34 FKPTFYLPVK
+34 FKPTFFLPVK
-44 ELTSIKTLNG
+44 ELTATKTLKG
-54 ENLKKYNPGTMRD
+54 ENLKKYNPGTMRE

-80 ARIYGNER
+80 AMIYGNER
-88 YENQFISDFFH
+88 YENQFISDYFPN
-99 DASQI
+99 ANQV

-162 VKMGPKEHVHY
+162 VKMGPNEHVHY
-173 TRCFSEKDLLDKF
+173 VRCFSEKDLLDKF
-186 ISHWQVN
+186 IDHWQVN

-239 ISRRALKLS
+239 ISKRALKLS
-248 PWKEINKAVKDFG
+248 PWKEISKAVKDFG

-268 DTQGIELMDYL
+268 DTQGIELIDYL

-313 EYGSLQSLYKENHQK
+313 EYGSLNVLYKENHQK

-362 NYRDAGGS
+362 NYRDSFGS
-370 VVVWDSIIYNDLRD
+370 VVVWDSIIYNDLRS
-384 KYIAVPPRK
+384 KKIACPPRK
-393 KSTKERQIIGAH
+393 KSTKERQIEGAH

-431 QYNMSPDTVLPT
+431 QYNMSPETIIPT
-443 MVEDVSVK
+443 KIEDVSVK
-451 DLVQDK
+451 DLIEDK
-457 DYKRP
+457 DYKMP
-462 EGTCMAGNGQLF
+462 NDTCMAATGQCF
-474 STTKQGIIPQ
+474 STTKPGIIPK
-484 LIKKLYTE
+484 LISDLYKERSSIKKEMLTISSENQILKEKVE
-492 RSTIKDA
+492 RDLELLEKA
-499 MLYYKNEADN
+499 NN
-509 LGQDTTFIERR
+509 LGDTRGNTSNVKQLTEEEKKRHEEEFAKLQP
-520 ILAAMSIDNQEGLG
+520 ILKKI
-534 GSGDSTIRNDNH
+534 
-546 KEKAAKIQDFHTG
+546 AK
-559 LDREPTKLDKKVATL
+559 L

-602 RIAEGVTLTGQY
+602 RIAEGITITGQY
-614 VIRSAEKVVNEWMNK
+614 TIRSAEKAVNDWMNK
-629 KCGTK
+629 RLQTSK
-634 RVDYVVAIDTDSL
+634 VDYVIAIDTDSL
-647 YINFGPFVK
+647 YVNFGPMVK
-656 KHLADKSKTFILDT
+656 KFMSDKSKQQILDV

-676 PRLEDL
+676 PRMEKL
-682 FKETFEY
+682 FEETY
-689 LQEKTGCKTNLMKM
+689 KKLQAKMNCKTQMMQM

-717 KHYMLSVLDSER
+717 KHYMLSVLDSEG
-729 VRYKEPDIKMMG
+729 VRYDEPDIKMMG

-748 TPNIFRKLIKKTIKT
+748 TPNIFRKLIKKTIQT
-763 IMTEDEQAVQD
+763 IMTKDEQAVQD
-774 LIREEREKILD
+774 LIRKERDKILD
-785 LKYAPEDVA
+785 LQYEPEDVA

-832 HNIDKKYE
+832 HNLDKKYE

-866 NGTLPE
+866 NGTLPD
-872 EFRVKEHIDYDLQ
+872 EFRVKESIDYDLQ

-897 LQTIGWDTE
+897 LETIGWDTE

>member
-1 MKDEF
+1 MIKDEF
-6 YTSVC
+6 YTSVN

-34 FKPTFYLPVK
+34 FKPTFFLPVK
-44 ELTSIKTLNG
+44 ELTATKTLKG
-54 ENLKKYNPGTMRD
+54 ENLKKYNPGTMRE

-80 ARIYGNER
+80 AMIYGNER
-88 YENQFISDFFH
+88 YENQFISDYFPN
-99 DASQI
+99 ANQV

-129 FASYPVTAITIK
+129 FASYPITAITIK

-162 VKMGPKEHVHY
+162 VKMGPNEHVHY
-173 TRCFSEKDLLDKF
+173 VRCFSEKDLLDKF
-186 ISHWQVN
+186 IDHWQVN

-239 ISRRALKLS
+239 ISKRALKLS
-248 PWKEINKAVKDFG
+248 PWKEISKAVKDFG

-268 DTQGIELMDYL
+268 DTQGIELIDYL

-313 EYGSLQSLYKENHQK
+313 EYGSLNVLYKENHQK

-362 NYRDAGGS
+362 NYRDSFGS
-370 VVVWDSIIYNDLRD
+370 VVVWDSIIYNDLRS
-384 KYIAVPPRK
+384 KKIACPPRK
-393 KSTKERQIIGAH
+393 KSTKERQIEGAH

-431 QYNMSPDTVLPT
+431 QYNMSPETIIPT
-443 MVEDVSVK
+443 KIEDVSVK
-451 DLVQDK
+451 DLIEDK
-457 DYKRP
+457 DYKMP
-462 EGTCMAGNGQLF
+462 NDTCMAATGQCF
-474 STTKQGIIPQ
+474 SITKPGIIPR
-484 LIKKLYTE
+484 LIAELYADRSSIKK
-492 RSTIKDA
+492 K
-499 MLYYKNEADN
+499 MLK
-509 LGQDTTFIERR
+509 LKR
-520 ILAAMSIDNQEGLG
+520 
-534 GSGDSTIRNDNH
+534 
-546 KEKAAKIQDFHTG
+546 EKADDKEIAK
-559 LDREPTKLDKKVATL
+559 L

-602 RIAEGVTLTGQY
+602 RIAEGITITGQY
-614 VIRSAEKVVNEWMNK
+614 TIRSAEKAVNDWMNK
-629 KCGTK
+629 RLQTK
-634 RVDYVVAIDTDSL
+634 NVDYVIAIDTDSL
-647 YINFGPFVK
+647 YVNFGPMVK
-656 KHLADKSKTFILDT
+656 KFMSDKSKQQILDV

-676 PRLEDL
+676 PRMEKLFEDTY
-682 FKETFEY
+682 KK
-689 LQEKTGCKTNLMKM
+689 LQAKMNCKTQMMQM

-717 KHYMLSVLDSER
+717 KHYMLSVLDSEG
-729 VRYKEPDIKMMG
+729 VRYDEPDIKMMG

-748 TPNIFRKLIKKTIKT
+748 TPNIFRKLIKKTIQT
-763 IMTEDEQAVQD
+763 IMTKDEQAVQD
-774 LIREEREKILD
+774 LIREERDKILD
-785 LKYAPEDVA
+785 LQYAPEDVA

-832 HNIDKKYE
+832 HNLDKKYE

-897 LQTIGWDTE
+897 LETIGWDTE

>member
-1 MKDEF
+1 MIKDEF
-6 YTSVC
+6 YTSVN

-34 FKPTFYLPVK
+34 FKPTFFLPVK
-44 ELTSIKTLNG
+44 ELTATKTLKG
-54 ENLKKYNPGTMRD
+54 ENLKKYNPGTMRE

-80 ARIYGNER
+80 AMIYGNER
-88 YENQFISDFFH
+88 YENQFISDYFPN
-99 DASQI
+99 ANQV

-162 VKMGPKEHVHY
+162 VKMGPNEHVHY
-173 TRCFSEKDLLDKF
+173 VRCFSEKDLLDKF
-186 ISHWQVN
+186 IDHWQVN

-239 ISRRALKLS
+239 ISKRALKLS
-248 PWKEINKAVKDFG
+248 PWKEISKAVKDFG

-268 DTQGIELMDYL
+268 DTQGIELIDYL

-313 EYGSLQSLYKENHQK
+313 EYGSLNVLYKENHQK

-362 NYRDAGGS
+362 NYRDSFGS
-370 VVVWDSIIYNDLRD
+370 VVVWDSIIYNDLRS
-384 KYIAVPPRK
+384 KKIACPPRK
-393 KSTKERQIIGAH
+393 KSTKERQIEGAH

-431 QYNMSPDTVLPT
+431 QYNMSPETIIPT
-443 MVEDVSVK
+443 KIEDVDV
-451 DLVQDK
+451 DGLIEDK
-457 DYKRP
+457 DYKMP
-462 EGTCMAGNGQLF
+462 NDTCMAATGQCF
-474 STTKQGIIPQ
+474 SITKPGIIPR
-484 LIKKLYTE
+484 LIAELYADRSSIKK
-492 RSTIKDA
+492 K
-499 MLYYKNEADN
+499 MLK
-509 LGQDTTFIERR
+509 LKR
-520 ILAAMSIDNQEGLG
+520 
-534 GSGDSTIRNDNH
+534 
-546 KEKAAKIQDFHTG
+546 EKADDKDIAKF
-559 LDREPTKLDKKVATL
+559 

-602 RIAEGVTLTGQY
+602 RIAEGITVTGQY
-614 VIRSAEKVVNEWMNK
+614 TIRSAEKAVNDWMNK
-629 KCGTK
+629 RLQTK
-634 RVDYVVAIDTDSL
+634 NVDYVIAIDTDSL
-647 YINFGPFVK
+647 YVNFGPMVK
-656 KHLADKSKTFILDT
+656 KFMSDKSKQQILDV

-676 PRLEDL
+676 PRMEKL
-682 FKETFEY
+682 FEETY
-689 LQEKTGCKTNLMKM
+689 KKLQAKMNCKTQMMQM

-717 KHYMLSVLDSER
+717 KHYMLSVLDSEG
-729 VRYKEPDIKMMG
+729 VRYDEPEIKMMG

-748 TPNIFRKLIKKTIKT
+748 TPNIFRKLIKKTIQT
-763 IMTEDEQAVQD
+763 IMTKDEQAVQD
-774 LIREEREKILD
+774 LIRKERDKILD
-785 LKYAPEDVA
+785 LQYEPEDVA

-805 KDRSS
+805 KDSSS

-832 HNIDKKYE
+832 HNLDKKYE

-866 NGTLPE
+866 NGTLPD

>member
-1 MKDEF
+1 MIKDEF
-6 YTSVC
+6 YTSVN

-34 FKPTFYLPVK
+34 FKPTFFLPVK
-44 ELTSIKTLNG
+44 ELTAIKTLKG
-54 ENLKKYNPGTMRD
+54 ENLKKYNPGTMRE

-80 ARIYGNER
+80 AMIYGNER
-88 YENQFISDFFH
+88 YENQFISDYFPN
-99 DASQI
+99 ANQV

-162 VKMGPKEHVHY
+162 VKMGPNEHVHY
-173 TRCFSEKDLLDKF
+173 VRCFSEKDLLDKF
-186 ISHWQVN
+186 IDHWQVN

-239 ISRRALKLS
+239 ISKRALKLS
-248 PWKEINKAVKDFG
+248 PWKEISKAVKDFG

-268 DTQGIELMDYL
+268 DTQGIELIDYL

-313 EYGSLQSLYKENHQK
+313 EYGSLNVLYKENHQK

-362 NYRDAGGS
+362 NYRDSFGS
-370 VVVWDSIIYNDLRD
+370 VVVWDSIIYNDLRS
-384 KYIAVPPRK
+384 KKIACPPRK
-393 KSTKERQIIGAH
+393 KSTKERQIEGAH

-431 QYNMSPDTVLPT
+431 QYNMSPETIIPT
-443 MVEDVSVK
+443 KIEDVDV
-451 DLVQDK
+451 DGLIEDK
-457 DYKRP
+457 DYKMP
-462 EGTCMAGNGQLF
+462 NDTCMAATGQCF
-474 STTKQGIIPQ
+474 SITKPGIIPR
-484 LIKKLYTE
+484 LIAELYADRSSIKK
-492 RSTIKDA
+492 K
-499 MLYYKNEADN
+499 MLK
-509 LGQDTTFIERR
+509 LKR
-520 ILAAMSIDNQEGLG
+520 
-534 GSGDSTIRNDNH
+534 
-546 KEKAAKIQDFHTG
+546 EKANDKEIAK
-559 LDREPTKLDKKVATL
+559 L

-602 RIAEGVTLTGQY
+602 RIAEGITITGQY
-614 VIRSAEKVVNEWMNK
+614 TIRSAEKAVNDWMNK
-629 KCGTK
+629 RLQTK
-634 RVDYVVAIDTDSL
+634 NVDYVIAIDTDSL
-647 YINFGPFVK
+647 YVNFGPMVK
-656 KHLADKSKTFILDT
+656 KFMSDKSKQQILDV

-676 PRLEDL
+676 PRMEKL
-682 FKETFEY
+682 FEETY
-689 LQEKTGCKTNLMKM
+689 KKLQAKMNCKTQMMQM

-717 KHYMLSVLDSER
+717 KHYMLSVLDSEG
-729 VRYKEPDIKMMG
+729 VRYDEPEIKMMG

-748 TPNIFRKLIKKTIKT
+748 TPNIFRKLIKKTIQT
-763 IMTEDEQAVQD
+763 IMTKDEQAVQD
-774 LIREEREKILD
+774 LIREERDKILD
-785 LKYAPEDVA
+785 LQYAPEDVA

-832 HNIDKKYE
+832 HNLDKKYE

-866 NGTLPE
+866 NGTLPD
-872 EFRVKEHIDYDLQ
+872 EFRVKESIDYDLQ

>member
-1 MKDEF
+1 MIKDEF
-6 YTSVC
+6 YTSVN

-34 FKPTFYLPVK
+34 FKPTFFLPVK
-44 ELTSIKTLNG
+44 ELTAIKTLKG
-54 ENLKKYNPGTMRD
+54 ENLKKYNPGTMRE

-80 ARIYGNER
+80 AMIYGNER
-88 YENQFISDFFH
+88 YENQFISDYFPN
-99 DASQI
+99 ANQV

-162 VKMGPKEHVHY
+162 VKMGPNEHVHY
-173 TRCFSEKDLLDKF
+173 VRCFSEKDLLDKF
-186 ISHWQVN
+186 IDHWQVN

-239 ISRRALKLS
+239 ISKRALKLS
-248 PWKEINKAVKDFG
+248 PWKEISKAVKDFG

-268 DTQGIELMDYL
+268 DTQGIELIDYL

-313 EYGSLQSLYKENHQK
+313 EYGSLNVLYKENHQK

-362 NYRDAGGS
+362 NYRDSFGS
-370 VVVWDSIIYNDLRD
+370 VVVWDSIIYNDLRS
-384 KYIAVPPRK
+384 KKIACPPRK
-393 KSTKERQIIGAH
+393 KSTKERQIEGAH

-431 QYNMSPDTVLPT
+431 QYNMSPETILPT
-443 MVEDVSVK
+443 KVEDVSVK
-451 DLVQDK
+451 DLIEDK
-457 DYKRP
+457 DYKMP
-462 EGTCMAGNGQLF
+462 NDTCMAATGQCF
-474 STTKQGIIPQ
+474 SITKPGIIPR
-484 LIKKLYTE
+484 LIAELYADRSSIKK
-492 RSTIKDA
+492 K
-499 MLYYKNEADN
+499 MLK
-509 LGQDTTFIERR
+509 LKR
-520 ILAAMSIDNQEGLG
+520 
-534 GSGDSTIRNDNH
+534 
-546 KEKAAKIQDFHTG
+546 EKADDKEIAK
-559 LDREPTKLDKKVATL
+559 L

-602 RIAEGVTLTGQY
+602 RIAEGITITGQY
-614 VIRSAEKVVNEWMNK
+614 TIRSAEKAVNDWMNK
-629 KCGTK
+629 RLQTSK
-634 RVDYVVAIDTDSL
+634 VDYVIAIDTDSL
-647 YINFGPFVK
+647 YVNFGPMVK
-656 KHLADKSKTFILDT
+656 KFMSDKSKQQILDV

-676 PRLEDL
+676 PRMEKLFEDTY
-682 FKETFEY
+682 KK
-689 LQEKTGCKTNLMKM
+689 LQAKMNCKTQMMQM

-717 KHYMLSVLDSER
+717 KHYMLSVLDSEG
-729 VRYKEPDIKMMG
+729 VRYDEPDIKMMG

-748 TPNIFRKLIKKTIKT
+748 TPNIFRKLIKKTIQT
-763 IMTEDEQAVQD
+763 IMTKDEQAVQD
-774 LIREEREKILD
+774 LIREERDKILD
-785 LKYAPEDVA
+785 LQYAPEDVA

-832 HNIDKKYE
+832 HNLDKKYE

-897 LQTIGWDTE
+897 LETIGWDTE

>member
-1 MKDEF
+1 MIKDEF
-6 YTSVC
+6 YTSVN

-34 FKPTFYLPVK
+34 FKPTFFLPVK
-44 ELTSIKTLNG
+44 ELTAIKTLKG
-54 ENLKKYNPGTMRD
+54 ENLKKYNPGTMRE

-80 ARIYGNER
+80 AMIYGNER
-88 YENQFISDFFH
+88 YENQFISDYFPN
-99 DASQI
+99 ANQV

-162 VKMGPKEHVHY
+162 VKMGPNEHVHY
-173 TRCFSEKDLLDKF
+173 VRCFSEKDLLDKF
-186 ISHWQVN
+186 IDHWQVN

-239 ISRRALKLS
+239 ISKRALKLS
-248 PWKEINKAVKDFG
+248 PWKEISKAVKDFG

-268 DTQGIELMDYL
+268 DTQGIELIDYL

-313 EYGSLQSLYKENHQK
+313 EYGSLNVLYKENHQK

-362 NYRDAGGS
+362 NYRDSFGS
-370 VVVWDSIIYNDLRD
+370 VVVWDSIIYNDLRS
-384 KYIAVPPRK
+384 KKIACPPRK
-393 KSTKERQIIGAH
+393 KSTKERQIEGAH

-431 QYNMSPDTVLPT
+431 QYNMSPETIIPT
-443 MVEDVSVK
+443 KIEDVDV
-451 DLVQDK
+451 DGLIEDK
-457 DYKRP
+457 DYKMP
-462 EGTCMAGNGQLF
+462 NDTCMAATGQCF
-474 STTKQGIIPQ
+474 SITKPGIIPR
-484 LIKKLYTE
+484 LIAELYADRSSIKK
-492 RSTIKDA
+492 K
-499 MLYYKNEADN
+499 MLK
-509 LGQDTTFIERR
+509 LKR
-520 ILAAMSIDNQEGLG
+520 
-534 GSGDSTIRNDNH
+534 
-546 KEKAAKIQDFHTG
+546 EKADDKDIAKF
-559 LDREPTKLDKKVATL
+559 

-602 RIAEGVTLTGQY
+602 RIAEGITVTGQY
-614 VIRSAEKVVNEWMNK
+614 TIRSAEKAVNDWMNK
-629 KCGTK
+629 RLQTK
-634 RVDYVVAIDTDSL
+634 NVDYVIAIDTDSL
-647 YINFGPFVK
+647 YVNFGPMVK
-656 KHLADKSKTFILDT
+656 KFMSDKSKQQILDV

-676 PRLEDL
+676 PRMEKL
-682 FKETFEY
+682 FEETY
-689 LQEKTGCKTNLMKM
+689 KKLQAKMNCKTQMMQM

-717 KHYMLSVLDSER
+717 KHYMLSVLDSEG
-729 VRYKEPDIKMMG
+729 VRYDEPEIKMMG

-748 TPNIFRKLIKKTIKT
+748 TPNIFRKLIKKTIQT
-763 IMTEDEQAVQD
+763 IMTKDEQAVQD
-774 LIREEREKILD
+774 LIREERDKILD
-785 LKYAPEDVA
+785 LQYAPEDVA

-832 HNIDKKYE
+832 HNLDKKYE

>member
-1 MKDEF
+1 MIKDEF

-34 FKPTFYLPVK
+34 FKPTFFLPVK
-44 ELTSIKTLNG
+44 ELTSTKTLKG
-54 ENLKKYNPGTMRD
+54 EDLKKYNPGTMRD
-67 CDQFVRKYKDFSN
+67 SDQFIRKYKDFSN
-80 ARIYGNER
+80 SMIYGNER
-88 YENQFISDFFH
+88 YENQFISDYFPN
-99 DASQI
+99 ANKV

-141 SNKDEAYY
+141 SNKDDAYY

-162 VKMGPKEHVHY
+162 VKMLNKEHVHY

-186 ISHWQVN
+186 VSHWQVN

-214 FINVFNDGIPK
+214 FINVFNDGVPK

-231 KRQYEDYQ
+231 KRQLEDYQ
-239 ISRRALKLS
+239 ISKRALKLS

-268 DTQGIELMDYL
+268 DTQGIELIDYL

-313 EYGSLQSLYKENHQK
+313 EYGSLNVLYKENHQK

-362 NYRDAGGS
+362 NYRDSFGS
-370 VVVWDSIIYNDLRD
+370 VVVWDSIIYNDLRS
-384 KYIAVPPRK
+384 KKIACPPRK
-393 KSTKERQIIGAH
+393 VSTKERQIKGAH
-405 VKDPIIGMHEWVMSF
+405 VKDPIIGMHNWVMSF

-431 QYNMSPDTVLPT
+431 QYNMSPETIVPT
-443 MVEDVSVK
+443 KVEDVDVD
-451 DLVQDK
+451 DLVQNK
-457 DYKRP
+457 DYKIP
-462 EGTCMAGNGQLF
+462 DSTCMAATGQCF
-474 STTKQGIIPQ
+474 SVTNPGIIPR
-484 LIKKLYTE
+484 LIADLYKE
-492 RSTIKDA
+492 RSTIKKD
-499 MLYYKNEADN
+499 MLK
-509 LGQDTTFIERR
+509 LKR
-520 ILAAMSIDNQEGLG
+520 
-534 GSGDSTIRNDNH
+534 
-546 KEKAAKIQDFHTG
+546 EKADDKDIAK
-559 LDREPTKLDKKVATL
+559 L

-602 RIAEGVTLTGQY
+602 RIAEGITVTGQY
-614 VIRSAEKVVNEWMNK
+614 TIRSAEKAVNDWMNK
-629 KCGTK
+629 RLQTK
-634 RVDYVVAIDTDSL
+634 NVDYVIAIDTDSL
-647 YINFGPFVK
+647 YVNFGPMVK
-656 KHLADKSKTFILDT
+656 KFMSDKSKQQILDI
-670 LDKDVA
+670 LDKEVA
-676 PRLEDL
+676 PRMEKL
-682 FKETFEY
+682 FKQTY
-689 LQEKTGCKTNLMKM
+689 DKLSNKMGCLNNMMQM

-717 KHYMLSVLDSER
+717 KHYMLSVLDSEG
-729 VRYKEPDIKMMG
+729 VRYDEPDIKMMG

-748 TPNIFRKLIKKTIKT
+748 TPNIFRKLIKKTIST
-763 IMTEDEQAVQD
+763 IMTKDERAVQN
-774 LIREEREKILD
+774 LIRKERERL
-785 LKYAPEDVA
+785 LNLEYEPEDVA

-805 KDRSS
+805 KDSSS

-832 HNIDKKYE
+832 YSLDKKYE

-866 NGTLPE
+866 NGTLPD

-897 LQTIGWDTE
+897 LETIGWDTE
-906 KRATLEDFF
+906 KKATLEEFF

>member
-34 FKPTFYLPVK
+34 FKPTFFLPVK
-44 ELTSIKTLNG
+44 ELTATKTLKG
-54 ENLKKYNPGTMRD
+54 ENLKKYNPGTMRE

-80 ARIYGNER
+80 AMIYGNER
-88 YENQFISDFFH
+88 YENQFISDYFPN
-99 DASQI
+99 ANQV

-129 FASYPVTAITIK
+129 FASYPITAITIK

-162 VKMGPKEHVHY
+162 VKMGPNEHVHY
-173 TRCFSEKDLLDKF
+173 VRCFSEKDLLDKF
-186 ISHWQVN
+186 IDHWQVN

-239 ISRRALKLS
+239 ISKRALKLS
-248 PWKEINKAVKDFG
+248 PWKEISKAVKDFG

-268 DTQGIELMDYL
+268 DTQGIELIDYL

-313 EYGSLQSLYKENHQK
+313 EYGSLNVLYKENHQK

-362 NYRDAGGS
+362 NYRDSFGS
-370 VVVWDSIIYNDLRD
+370 VVVWDSIIYNDLRS
-384 KYIAVPPRK
+384 KKIACPPRK
-393 KSTKERQIIGAH
+393 KSTKERQIEGAH

-431 QYNMSPDTVLPT
+431 QYNMSPETIIPT
-443 MVEDVSVK
+443 KIEDVDV
-451 DLVQDK
+451 DGLIEDK
-457 DYKRP
+457 DYKMP
-462 EGTCMAGNGQLF
+462 NDTCMAATGQCF
-474 STTKQGIIPQ
+474 SISKPGIIPR
-484 LIKKLYTE
+484 LIAELYADRSSIKK
-492 RSTIKDA
+492 K
-499 MLYYKNEADN
+499 MLK
-509 LGQDTTFIERR
+509 LKR
-520 ILAAMSIDNQEGLG
+520 
-534 GSGDSTIRNDNH
+534 
-546 KEKAAKIQDFHTG
+546 EKADDKEIAK
-559 LDREPTKLDKKVATL
+559 L

-602 RIAEGVTLTGQY
+602 RIAEGITITGQY
-614 VIRSAEKVVNEWMNK
+614 TIRSAEKAVNDWMNK
-629 KCGTK
+629 RLQTK
-634 RVDYVVAIDTDSL
+634 NVDYVIAIDTDSL
-647 YINFGPFVK
+647 YVNFGPMVK
-656 KHLADKSKTFILDT
+656 KFMPDKSKQQILDV

-676 PRLEDL
+676 PRMEKLFEDTY
-682 FKETFEY
+682 KK
-689 LQEKTGCKTNLMKM
+689 LQAKMNCKTQMMQM

-717 KHYMLSVLDSER
+717 KHYMLSVLDSEG
-729 VRYKEPDIKMMG
+729 VRYDEPDIKMMG

-748 TPNIFRKLIKKTIKT
+748 TPNIFRKLIKKTIQT
-763 IMTEDEQAVQD
+763 IMTKDEQAVQD
-774 LIREEREKILD
+774 LIREERDKILD
-785 LKYAPEDVA
+785 LQYAPEDVA

-832 HNIDKKYE
+832 HNLDKKYE

-897 LQTIGWDTE
+897 LETIGWDTE

>member
-1 MKDEF
+1 MIKDEF
-6 YTSVC
+6 YTSVN

-34 FKPTFYLPVK
+34 FKPTFFLPVK
-44 ELTSIKTLNG
+44 ELTAIKTLKG
-54 ENLKKYNPGTMRD
+54 ENLKKYNPGTMRE

-80 ARIYGNER
+80 AMIYGNER
-88 YENQFISDFFH
+88 YENQFISDYFPN
-99 DASQI
+99 ANQV

-162 VKMGPKEHVHY
+162 VKMGPNEHVHY
-173 TRCFSEKDLLDKF
+173 VRCFSEKDLLDKF
-186 ISHWQVN
+186 IDHWQVN

-239 ISRRALKLS
+239 ISKRALKLS
-248 PWKEINKAVKDFG
+248 PWKEISKAVKDFG

-268 DTQGIELMDYL
+268 DTQGIELIDYL

-313 EYGSLQSLYKENHQK
+313 EYGSLNVLYKENHQK

-362 NYRDAGGS
+362 NYRDSFGS
-370 VVVWDSIIYNDLRD
+370 VVVWDSIIYNDLRS
-384 KYIAVPPRK
+384 KKIACPPRK
-393 KSTKERQIIGAH
+393 KSTKERQIEGAH

-431 QYNMSPDTVLPT
+431 QYNMSPETIIPT
-443 MVEDVSVK
+443 KIEDVDV
-451 DLVQDK
+451 DGLIEDK
-457 DYKRP
+457 DYKMP
-462 EGTCMAGNGQLF
+462 NDTCMAATGQCF
-474 STTKQGIIPQ
+474 SITKPGIIPR
-484 LIKKLYTE
+484 LIAELYADRSSIKK
-492 RSTIKDA
+492 K
-499 MLYYKNEADN
+499 MLK
-509 LGQDTTFIERR
+509 LKR
-520 ILAAMSIDNQEGLG
+520 
-534 GSGDSTIRNDNH
+534 
-546 KEKAAKIQDFHTG
+546 EKADDKEIAK
-559 LDREPTKLDKKVATL
+559 L

-602 RIAEGVTLTGQY
+602 RIAEGITITGQY
-614 VIRSAEKVVNEWMNK
+614 TIRSAEKAVNDWMNK
-629 KCGTK
+629 RLQTSK
-634 RVDYVVAIDTDSL
+634 VDYVIAIDTDSL
-647 YINFGPFVK
+647 YVNFGPMVK
-656 KHLADKSKTFILDT
+656 KFMSDKSKQQILDV

-676 PRLEDL
+676 PRMEKLFEDTY
-682 FKETFEY
+682 KK
-689 LQEKTGCKTNLMKM
+689 LQAKMNCKTQMMQM

-717 KHYMLSVLDSER
+717 KHYMLSVLDSEG
-729 VRYKEPDIKMMG
+729 VRYDEPDIKMMG

-748 TPNIFRKLIKKTIKT
+748 TPNIFRKLIKKTIQT
-763 IMTEDEQAVQD
+763 IMTKDEQAVQD
-774 LIREEREKILD
+774 LIREERDKILD
-785 LKYAPEDVA
+785 LQYAPEDVA

-832 HNIDKKYE
+832 HNLDKKYE

-866 NGTLPE
+866 NGTLPD
-872 EFRVKEHIDYDLQ
+872 EFNVKESIDYDLQ